1 MVYPGVVLRV
11 VVHSYRKCDLLARPS
26 RRRTSRV
33 PTSELSHDIGVVCPG
48 ALDWVVEATE
58 IEKKGCCPV
67 EDARLPCE
75 ARGAWTISAHVHFSI
90 VPCL

>member
-33 PTSELSHDIGVVCPG
+33 PTCELSHYIGVICPD
-48 ALDWVVEATE
+48 ALAWVVEAAE
-58 IEKKGCCPV
+58 FEEK
-67 EDARLPCE
+67 
-75 ARGAWTISAHVHFSI
+75 I
-90 VPCL
+90 VVL